1 MREFTR
7 EDVSSLIDD
16 QIRLD
21 IPEWKYEKRNLKD
34 FVIASYT
41 RHACND
47 LQEFIFRRMGASPR
61 ISGEWLKD
69 TILEYADVAKTC
81 EFYARNNSL
90 VFKTQY
96 DVAMDIY
103 DVVYHLD

>member
-21 IPEWKYEKRNLKD
+21 IPEWKYCKRNIKD
-34 FVIASYT
+34 FVLASYLK
-41 RHACND
+41 HACDD
-47 LQEFIFRRMGASPR
+47 LQEFIFRRMGVSPR
-61 ISGEWLKD
+61 ISGKWLQEQL
-69 TILEYADVAKTC
+69 LEYADTAKTY

-103 DVVYHLD
+103 DIVYHLD